1 MSPTSYL
8 TAPPRDQKGLV
19 EDWLGAGNRAR
30 TGDPQL
36 GRLMLYQL
44 SYSRAKSNSV
54 GSPGGEVNRLFGAR
68 VIPDLPWTAQS
79 RNVVGRL

>member
-1 MSPTSYL
+1 
-8 TAPPRDQKGLV
+8 
-19 EDWLGAGNRAR
+19 
-30 TGDPQL
+30 
-36 GRLMLYQL
+36 MLYQL